1 MRSIKNIIV
10 LYLFLYQIHNNT
22 LEIDVFEDGKELT
35 GETISAANINV
46 TEHIKEYIDSL
57 IVDEIISIK

>member
-1 MRSIKNIIV
+1 MVTIEIKR
-10 LYLFLYQIHNNT
+10 HNNT

-57 IVDEIISIK
+57 IADEIISIK